1 MIHLMTL
8 RAAGFNHKVF
18 VVTETELLQMFNR
31 LIYLNDL
38 RYLEVRSYHSES
50 QGSCF
55 SNY

>member
-1 MIHLMTL
+1 MIHLL
-8 RAAGFNHKVF
+8 ALCAAGFHHKVF
-18 VVTETELLQMFNR
+18 VPTETELLQMLNR

-38 RYLEVRSYHSES
+38 RYLEVRGCRGES